1 MTHELFN
8 DFDILEAYRKLK
20 THYYYD
26 NTDLHMRRKIA
37 NFEADSNFEQ
47 KLKNLMDSLND
58 NKTPEFYISKYNEI
72 GYYTKPKSFENNIVD
87 EDSLIVTNRYMS
99 EQYDLG
105 GFNFFIDLPIELH
118 IINVLWIM
126 KLGYLLDSQ
135 YCHYSNKEK
144 SYCYANKLEIDEDTG
159 KIKDGNKL
167 FKTYSYQYQQWR
179 DDCIET
185 AEDLLQ
191 NHKKDVIIVS
201 LDIKS
206 YYPTASLDYSKVN
219 EDLKIRCNNKDISD
233 DFEKYSFLT
242 KILGKIRDEYY
253 KLIKPLT
260 EKEEKKPPKEDN
272 NEQENIKYS
281 EMLIPIGMLSSNVIA
296 NWYLRIFDER
306 VNKYVKPAYYGR
318 YVDDILIVLENHGDC
333 EELAKEDGICDKSC
347 CVENKKLSVHKILK
361 QYFCGCNPNKCATK
375 ILESDKIEENDDNK
389 NISNSSSKDTKEIK
403 NDNYY
408 ININN
413 RSLKFKVKKLNYLF
427 LMLIQQRLCSK
438 NLKKQ

>member
-1 MTHELFN
+1 MTSGLFD
-8 DFDILEAYRKLK
+8 DFDIFEAYRKLK

-37 NFEADSNFEQ
+37 DFEADSNFEQ

-219 EDLKIRCNNKDISD
+219 EDLKIRCYNKGISG

-242 KILGKIRDEYY
+242 KIL
-253 KLIKPLT
+253 
-260 EKEEKKPPKEDN
+260 
-272 NEQENIKYS
+272 
-281 EMLIPIGMLSSNVIA
+281 
-296 NWYLRIFDER
+296 F
-306 VNKYVKPAYYGR
+306 
-318 YVDDILIVLENHGDC
+318 
-333 EELAKEDGICDKSC
+333 
-347 CVENKKLSVHKILK
+347 
-361 QYFCGCNPNKCATK
+361 
-375 ILESDKIEENDDNK
+375 
-389 NISNSSSKDTKEIK
+389 
-403 NDNYY
+403 
-408 ININN
+408 
-413 RSLKFKVKKLNYLF
+413 
-427 LMLIQQRLCSK
+427 
-438 NLKKQ
+438 